1 MGEFLKWAQKC
12 EATDAMILWLRV
24 EMTIFTDHLIP
35 HKERESESLLRKD
48 LNIAL
53 SMSIKREGHLG
64 KG

>member
-1 MGEFLKWAQKC
+1 
-12 EATDAMILWLRV
+12 
-24 EMTIFTDHLIP
+24 MTIFTDHLIP